1 MKREL
6 TNVIRALL
14 DEGLPPIV
22 RERFPFAWVG
32 KLWLGKG
39 YLPDFK
45 RRAYSMSDDEYV
57 AAYEAVGGVY
67 GSRGADTTPRQMQW
81 ILEQI
86 QPGARVL
93 EIGPGN
99 MELTSRLRDAGHDVT
114 TLQLHPGPSPGD
126 TRTVIGMAEQIPLPD
141 RSFDVTVISMVLEHV
156 RRLTA
161 TFLELQR
168 VTRGKVLIV
177 TPKQRFYRI
186 TFDYHLHFFYSLE
199 HLASHVPSGTTEGTV
214 LDGDLCLA
222 WHVGPPPAT
231 GVNPGR

>member
-6 TNVIRALL
+6 TNLIRVLL
-14 DEGLPPIV
+14 DEGLPPVV
-22 RERFPFAWVG
+22 RERLPFAWIG

-45 RRAYSMSDDEYV
+45 ERAFGMSEREYV
-57 AAYEAVGGVY
+57 AAYEAVGGMY
-67 GSRGADTTPRQMQW
+67 GSRGSDTTPRQMQW
-81 ILEQI
+81 ILDQV
-86 QPGARVL
+86 PAGARVL

-99 MELTSRLRDAGHDVT
+99 GELTDRLRQSGLQVT
-114 TLQLHPGPSPGD
+114 TVQLQDDAPAGTGE
-126 TRTVIGMAEQIPLPD
+126 VVVGMAEQLPLSD
-141 RSFDVTVISMVLEHV
+141 KSFDVTVISMVLEHV

-186 TFDYHLHFFYSLE
+186 TFDYHLHFFYSVE
-199 HLASHVPSGTTEGTV
+199 HLASHVPSGTTDGRV
-214 LDGDLCLA
+214 IDGDLCLA
-222 WHVGPPPAT
+222 WTV
-231 GVNPGR
+231 